1 MTSRLGATGG
11 VLGAVVLTA
20 LLLAGCGGSS
30 QAGTVATGRVTC
42 TTVTGAA
49 TFDPPL
55 TLVGSSPETL
65 KIALHVSGCTTSG
78 SNVAEVT
85 AGRAEATNKTGTNG
99 CTSLLTARALSVTV
113 HWTPST
119 IAPSVVSFTGFSPG
133 QSPTGALGFT
143 FPGSGNRAKATGS
156 FSGSDNGASST
167 AAAYTAQ
174 GTTQLVGACS
184 TPAGIASI
192 PISSG
197 HVTLG

>member
-1 MTSRLGATGG
+1 MRSRLGATGAA
-11 VLGAVVLTA
+11 LSAVALTA
-20 LLLAGCGGSS
+20 LLLSACGGSS

-42 TTVTGAA
+42 TTVTGSA
-49 TFDPPL
+49 TFNPPL

-65 KIALHVSGCTTSG
+65 KIALHASDCTTSQ
-78 SNVAEVT
+78 SNVAQVT
-85 AGRAEATNKTGTNG
+85 GATAQATSKSGTNG
-99 CTSLLTARALSVTV
+99 CESLAMTRALSVTV

-119 IAPSVVSFTGFSPG
+119 ITPSVVSFSGFSPG
-133 QSPTGALGFT
+133 ESATGALGFT
-143 FPGSGNRAKATGS
+143 FPGSDSTAKTTGS
-156 FSGSDNGASST
+156 FAGSDNGASST

-174 GTTQLVGACS
+174 GTTQLVAACS